1 MNADF
6 VMRMPNPKIRVLNTR
21 VIRIQI
27 DDLVGFVDS
36 QHLVDPKILQLQVA
50 YDSETTG
57 SINSLKSTIKT
68 HGNAQIDP
76 LN

>member
-1 MNADF
+1 MNAAS
-6 VMRMPNPKIRVLNTR
+6 VTHMPNPKIRVLNSG

-50 YDSETTG
+50 WRQRNNPRGVNQQPEV
-57 SINSLKSTIKT
+57 
-68 HGNAQIDP
+68 
-76 LN
+76 